1 MDKIKIDVTLCVTE
15 PVVRE
20 KLKKVSSAPSKEI
33 DIPDSWYGLQ
43 GDISKDPIAQS
54 LMKRI
59 QSGSLNEAVSS

>member
-1 MDKIKIDVTLCVTE
+1 MEQIQIDVSLCVTE

-43 GDISKDPIAQS
+43 GDISKDPIA
-54 LMKRI
+54 
-59 QSGSLNEAVSS
+59 